1 MSLKKCS
8 LTLKT
13 KLKSDVITVRST
25 CLKRERWVFNLPGKG
40 VGLEDKIAKVRLEV
54 RCSF

>member
-13 KLKSDVITVRST
+13 KLKSDVITVRNTS
-25 CLKRERWVFNLPGKG
+25 LKRERWVFNLPGKG
-40 VGLEDKIAKVRLEV
+40 VGLEDKITKVRLEV
-54 RCSF
+54 RC